1 MVKRIIKETEKEIK
15 VPVGTKILLW
25 EVIAPS
31 VDAQKIPAR
40 RSFMIADNCD
50 VEHILIVAGNGRGI
64 FKQSRRVELGRGS
77 RLRSY
82 EIFLGA
88 AKLDWV
94 SSSRLADRADFT
106 KQVLF
111 YQSGSNELH
120 IQDNYIFS
128 GLGARGQFAVSGVL
142 SGAARARY
150 FSDLAIKAGAQKTE
164 TRIDLK
170 LFLLSQEAQGSLL
183 PGLKIAANDVKA
195 GHSAST
201 FRLSAEELFYLSSR
215 GLREEQIKSLV
226 IRSLADNFTK
236 HLSAAASRR
245 EVAKVF
251 AAYFSQK
258 QSQ

>member
-1 MVKRIIKETEKEIK
+1 MVKRIIQITDKEIK
-15 VPVGTKILLW
+15 VPAGTEVLLW

-31 VDAQKIPAR
+31 ERGEKIPAR
-40 RSFMIADNCD
+40 RKFLIAEDCV
-50 VEHILIVAGNGRGI
+50 VEHIVIVRGATKKAI
-64 FKQSRRVELGRGS
+64 KQTRRLELGRGS

-88 AKLDWV
+88 AKLDWT
-94 SSSRLADRADFT
+94 SSSRLADRADFS

-111 YQSGSNELH
+111 YQSATDELH
-120 IQDNYIFS
+120 VQDNYIFA

-164 TRIDLK
+164 MRIDLK
-170 LFLLSQEAQGSLL
+170 LFLLSPGAQGSLL

-226 IRSLADNFTK
+226 IRSLADNFTS
-236 HLSAAASRR
+236 HLSAAASRQ
-245 EVAKVF
+245 EVAKIF
-251 AAYFSQK
+251 AAYFK

>member
-1 MVKRIIKETEKEIK
+1 MVKRIIQATEKEIK
-15 VPVGTKILLW
+15 VPAGAEVLLW
-25 EVIAPS
+25 EDIGSSESGP
-31 VDAQKIPAR
+31 KIPAR
-40 RSFMIADNCD
+40 RKFLIAENCI
-50 VEHILIVAGNGRGI
+50 VEHIVIVHGKNQKAI
-64 FKQSRRVELGRGS
+64 KQARHLELGRGS
-77 RLRSY
+77 RLRSA

-88 AKLDWV
+88 AKLEWQ
-94 SSSRLADRADFT
+94 SNSRLADRADFT

-111 YQSGSNELH
+111 YQSASDELQV
-120 IQDNYIFS
+120 QDNYVFT

-170 LFLLSQEAQGSLL
+170 LFLLSEEAQGSLL

-215 GLREEQIKSLV
+215 GLPAEQIKSLV
-226 IRSLADNFTK
+226 IRSLADNFTG

-245 EVAKVF
+245 EVGKIF
-251 AAYFSQK
+251 AAYFREQR
-258 QSQ
+258 Q

>member
-1 MVKRIIKETEKEIK
+1 MVKRIIQITEKEIK
-15 VPVGTKILLW
+15 VPAGTEVLLW
-25 EVIAPS
+25 EDLGPS
-31 VDAQKIPAR
+31 ESGQKIPAR
-40 RSFMIADNCD
+40 RKFLIAEDCI
-50 VEHILIVAGNGRGI
+50 VEHIVIVRGAAKKSI
-64 FKQSRRVELGRGS
+64 KQMRHLELGRGS
-77 RLRSY
+77 RLRSH

-88 AKLDWV
+88 AKLDWT
-94 SSSRLADRADFT
+94 SSSRLADQANFS

-111 YQSGSNELH
+111 YQSAADELQV
-120 IQDNYIFS
+120 QDNYIFT

-170 LFLLSQEAQGSLL
+170 LFLLNQEAQGSLL

-226 IRSLADNFTK
+226 IRSLADNFTGQ
-236 HLSAAASRR
+236 LSAAASRR
-245 EVAKVF
+245 EVAKIF
-251 AAYFSQK
+251 AAYFK